1 MKPALRAY
9 RRTIL
14 VVVLVL
20 LVFGLDAATGFN
32 LMAAGGCISFFLVR
46 FLAMTAGSVL
56 AVIGL
61 VVWIFSRFKSRQA
74 LNLVMVALALAVA
87 SLVMNQ
93 AVAWIGIGCG
103 D

>member
-1 MKPALRAY
+1 MKPFLRAY

-14 VVVLVL
+14 LVVLVL
-20 LVFGLDAATGFN
+20 LVLGLDAATGFN
-32 LMAAGGCISFFLVR
+32 LMAAGGCIGFFLVR

-56 AVIGL
+56 AVIGA
-61 VVWIFSRFKSRQA
+61 VVWVFSRFKSQQA
-74 LNLVMVALALAVA
+74 LNLILVALALAVA
-87 SLVMNQ
+87 ALLMNQ